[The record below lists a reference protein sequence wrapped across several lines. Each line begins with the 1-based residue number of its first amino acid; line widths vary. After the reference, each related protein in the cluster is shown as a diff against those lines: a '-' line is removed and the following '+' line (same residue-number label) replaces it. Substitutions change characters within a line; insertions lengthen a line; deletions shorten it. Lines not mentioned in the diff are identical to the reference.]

1 MKKVYLII
9 LFLVLTVTVKSQ
21 TFYGSSAHA
30 VIAGTEQILKDTQ
43 LEIPT
48 LIKFRKG
55 SEIEYKD
62 LQGWLKNHFKI
73 SEDLQLELIRAEKDN
88 LGFTHYRYQQTYKG
102 YPLHAN
108 IFIVHV
114 KNNRIVS
121 MNGQLFSNLNV
132 PVQTTLSETQ
142 ALEKAIAYMGAATYK
157 WQLTGEERIL
167 KEIMN
172 DEKATYYPQGMLV
185 MIPADQNY
193 KGLNYRL
200 AYKFDIYAHQPISRQ
215 WIFVD
220 AATGQVIFT
229 LQRIHTENND
239 IQSNATGS
247 AETKYSYTR
256 TINTDYT
263 GSTYR
268 LRETTRGLGIET
280 YDLNT
285 GTNYSSAVDFTDA
298 DNNWTGTN
306 TNQDEVAR
314 DAHWGTEMTYD
325 YYYNKFGRNSI
336 DNAGLKL
343 VSYVHYDVD
352 YVNAFWDGTRM
363 TYGDGDA
370 TYSPLT
376 TLDICGHEIT
386 HGLTEHTANL
396 DYSYE
401 SGALN
406 EGFSDIFGTGIE
418 FYAKPPSQVGN
429 WTIGEQIGE
438 AFRSMSNPNLY
449 DQPDTY
455 QGTDWYTGT
464 GDNGGVHYNSG
475 VLNFWFYLLSQGG
488 SGTNDNGNAYNV
500 SGITIAKAEQ
510 IAYRAL
516 TVYLTN
522 TSQYADARTYT
533 LQACTDLYGGCSQ
546 EMISTTNAWYAVGV
560 GAAYTATSVEA
571 EFTACPTAQCSA
583 APFTVQFTN
592 LSTSGNTY
600 KWYFG
605 DGSTSTVAAP
615 SHTYTSN
622 GAYNVKLVTYGGTC
636 GADSITKT
644 SFITVGPS
652 YPCEVSLPTSGS
664 GTTQTSC
671 SGRLYD
677 SGLCSDYGNL
687 TDGTITIAP
696 TNASSVTLTFTSF
709 NFEANYDYLYIYD
722 GPTTASAQVTG
733 SPFTGTT
740 IPDPITSSGAAI
752 TLRQYSDNYVVGSG
766 FSLEWTCTSS
776 VVPPDANF
784 TANVTSSCSGT
795 INFTDQSTNTPTS
808 WQWNFG
814 DGQTSTQQN
823 PSHTYFS
830 DGTFTVKLSTSNPY
844 GTDSLIRTDYITI
857 DLPAGPVATGATIC
871 PGTTAQLNAS
881 GSGTFD
887 WYDTPTGLTSLHTGN
902 NFTTPL
908 LNTTTNYYVQTTTG
922 GTAYTGL
929 TNIILA
935 NTSNISNEHGLI
947 FTALQPF
954 VLKSVKVRSV
964 ATAAA
969 SKTVTLKNSSG
980 ATLSTVTVNNV
991 PTGESRITLNI
1002 NVPVGTN
1009 LKLTAPANSYLMR
1022 DNTVP
1027 TGTYPI
1033 TLPGVVS
1040 ITTTTASASPEL
1052 YYYYFYDWEVELP
1065 SCKSLRTEVSATVTP
1080 APVAQFTFS
1089 QNAVTVIF
1097 TNTSANSSTYTWD
1110 FGDGASSTATSPTHT
1125 YAASGT
1131 YNVRLIATNSC
1142 SSDTSYQS
1150 VTVTLAGVKY
1160 TISGK
1165 TRYLGRAFAGN
1176 PAPAMPTYNNP
1187 CYNIGKVIVV
1197 LKNASTGTEMARDT
1211 SDSHGNYLINNVSGG
1226 NYILSYDKFTADTMQ
1241 WGNDIN
1247 AIDIA
1252 MLLYLVGHDTITDPS
1267 RSFSLKHKK
1276 AGNVDNNTSINSLD
1290 IARLKFKVGLPTLS
1304 TGNFPRGNWVALDT
1318 SVVVASANLNI
1329 NLKTICYGDYN
1340 ASSTGYKDSVVSWA
1354 TAKSLPADIIRVSDE
1369 MITTSNDEYFEVPLH
1384 INTKIEGFSALGL
1397 ELTYPSMDFK
1407 LISASMHLS
1416 ENKDTP
1422 VKINPS
1428 LEEILSSHDDL
1439 LVTDV
1444 DGIIRV
1450 VYASSKFLDV
1460 NANDKLITLGF
1471 RSLKSHGPGVL
1482 PIYLNG
1488 TGVIGN
1494 QYGQEFEDAYLI
1506 MPKLFVQ
1513 GTSTDA
1519 GIEFTGYPNP
1529 FSGSA
1534 ILTYSLPESGMVK
1547 ISVYNMI
1554 GEQVSELANESMDA
1568 GKHTVN
1574 FSQENLPQGIYSF
1587 RLEFTGTDKSQ
1598 NLVLKMV
1605 H

>member
-1 MKKVYLII
+1 MVHL
-9 LFLVLTVTVKSQ
+9 
-21 TFYGSSAHA
+21 
-30 VIAGTEQILKDTQ
+30 
-43 LEIPT
+43 
-48 LIKFRKG
+48 R
-55 SEIEYKD
+55 SEND
-62 LQGWLKNHFKI
+62 D
-73 SEDLQLELIRAEKDN
+73 S
-88 LGFTHYRYQQTYKG
+88 GFTHYRYQQTYKG
-102 YPLHAN
+102 YPIHSN
-108 IFIVHV
+108 VFIIHV
-114 KNNRIVS
+114 KNNRIES
-121 MNGQLFSNLNV
+121 MNGQLFGKLDV
-132 PVQTTLSETQ
+132 AATATITEAQ
-142 ALEKAIAYMGAATYK
+142 ALEKAIEYVGANTYK
-157 WQLTGEERIL
+157 WQLPGEERLL

-172 DEKATYYPQGMLV
+172 DENATYYPQGILV
-185 MIPADQNY
+185 LIPAEQNH
-193 KGLNYRL
+193 KGNNYRL
-200 AYKFDIYAHQPISRQ
+200 AYKFDIYAHQPVSRQ

-239 IQSNATGS
+239 ILSNATGS
-247 AETKYSYTR
+247 AATKYSNTR
-256 TINTDYT
+256 TITTDYT

-268 LRETTRGLGIET
+268 LRETSRGLGIET

-306 TNQDEVAR
+306 TYQDEVAR

-325 YYYNKFGRNSI
+325 YFYNIFGRNSI

-370 TYSPLT
+370 TYTPLT

-386 HGLTEHTANL
+386 HGLTEYTANL

-418 FYAKPPSQVGN
+418 FYAKPPSQSGN

-455 QGTDWYTGT
+455 QGTNWYTGS

-500 SGITIAKAEQ
+500 TAITMAKAEQ
-510 IAYRAL
+510 IAFRAL

-560 GAAYTATSVEA
+560 GAAYSATNVDA
-571 EFTACPTAQCSA
+571 DFTACPTAQCSA

-600 KWYFG
+600 LWYFG

-671 SGRLYD
+671 NGRLYD

-696 TNASSVTLTFTSF
+696 TSASSVTLTFTSF
-709 NFEANYDYLYIYD
+709 NFEADYDYLYVYD
-722 GPTTASAQVTG
+722 GPTTASAQVAG

-740 IPDPITSSGAAI
+740 IPGPITSTGGSI

-766 FSLEWTCTSS
+766 FSVEWTCTSS

-808 WQWNFG
+808 WLWNFG
-814 DGQTSTQQN
+814 DGQTSTIQN
-823 PSHTYFS
+823 PTHTYTAN
-830 DGTFTVKLSTSNPY
+830 GIYTVKLKATNPY
-844 GTDSLIRTDYITI
+844 GTDSLIRTNYITI
-857 DLPAGPVATGATIC
+857 DMPEGPMATGATIC

-881 GSGTFD
+881 GSGTLD
-887 WYDTPTGLTSLHTGN
+887 WFNTPTGTTSIYTGN
-902 NFTTPL
+902 SFTTPL
-908 LNTTTNYYVQTTTG
+908 LNSTTNYYVQTTTG

-929 TNIILA
+929 TYIVQA
-935 NTSNISNEHGLI
+935 NTSNISAEQGLI

-964 ATAAA
+964 ASAAA
-969 SKTVTLKNSSG
+969 SKTVTLKNSSNT
-980 ATLSTVTVNNV
+980 TLSSVTVNNV

-1002 NVPVGTN
+1002 SVPAGTD
-1009 LKLTAPANSYLMR
+1009 LRLTAPANSYLMR

-1033 TLPGVVS
+1033 TLPDVVS
-1040 ITTTTASASPEL
+1040 ITSNTAGSEI
-1052 YYYYFYDWEVELP
+1052 YYYFFYDWEVELP
-1065 SCKSLRTEVSATVTP
+1065 SCTSLRTEVTATVTP

-1089 QNAVTVIF
+1089 QNAATVTF
-1097 TNTSANSSTYTWD
+1097 TNTSANSSTYSWD
-1110 FGDGASSTATSPTHT
+1110 FGDGATSTTTSPAHT

-1150 VTVTLAGVKY
+1150 VTVTLAEVKY

-1165 TRYLGRAFAGN
+1165 TRYLGKAFAGN
-1176 PAPAMPTYNNP
+1176 PAPSMPTYNNAI
-1187 CYNIGKVIVV
+1187 YNIGKVIVV

-1211 SDSHGNYLINNVSGG
+1211 SDTQGNYLINNISSG

-1252 MLLYLVGHDTITDPS
+1252 MLLYLVGHDTTSDPS
-1267 RSFSLKHKK
+1267 RSFTVKHKK
-1276 AGNVDNNTSINSLD
+1276 AANVDNNASINSLD
-1290 IARLKFKVGLPTLS
+1290 IARMKAKVGLPNLS

-1318 SVVVASANLNI
+1318 AVSVVAADLNI

-1340 ASSTGYKDSVVSWA
+1340 ASSTGYKDSVITWG
-1354 TAKSLPADIIRVSDE
+1354 TAKVLPANIIRVSDE
-1369 MITTSNDEYFEVPLH
+1369 MITTTREEYFEVPLR
-1384 INTKIEGFSALGL
+1384 TSTQIEDFAALGL
-1397 ELTYPSMDFK
+1397 ELAYPNKDYK
-1407 LISASMHLS
+1407 LVSAAMPGS
-1416 ENKDTP
+1416 ENKNIP
-1422 VKINPS
+1422 VKINPAF
-1428 LEEILSSHDDL
+1428 EDILTANDDL

-1450 VYASSKFLDV
+1450 VYASSNFFDV
-1460 NANDKLITLGF
+1460 KTNDKLITLGF
-1471 RSLKSHGPGVL
+1471 QALTHQGAGEL
-1482 PIYLNG
+1482 PFYLNG

-1494 QYGQEFEDAYLI
+1494 QYGREFDDAYLI

-1513 GTSTDA
+1513 GSSTDA
-1519 GIEFTGYPNP
+1519 GFEFSGYPNP
-1529 FSGSA
+1529 FSEST
-1534 ILTYSLPESGMVK
+1534 ILTYSLPESGVVK
-1547 ISVYNMI
+1547 ISVFNTL
-1554 GEQVSELANESMDA
+1554 GELVSELVNEPMDA
-1568 GKHTVN
+1568 GKHTVT
-1574 FSQENLPQGIYSF
+1574 FTGKDLPQGMYSF
-1587 RLEFTGTDKSQ
+1587 RLEFSGTNKSQ
-1598 NLVLKMV
+1598 HLILKMV